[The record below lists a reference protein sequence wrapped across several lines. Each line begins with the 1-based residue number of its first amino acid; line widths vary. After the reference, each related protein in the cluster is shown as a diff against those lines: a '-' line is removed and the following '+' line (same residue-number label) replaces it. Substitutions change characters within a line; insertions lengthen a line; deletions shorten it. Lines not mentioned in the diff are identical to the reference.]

1 MHEPLF
7 QRIHVA
13 ENQSYNVLKVDR
25 QYFVVPWHT
34 HPEIEIMLVVQG
46 EGTRFVGDSIE
57 RFEPGDLVMVGANL
71 SHVWKNSTR
80 HYEDDT
86 PLRAKARVILFRED
100 CFGPDFFQLP
110 EMQPVQALMQR
121 AERGIVFQGKTQQMV
136 ADKIF
141 RAHSQQGIK
150 RFLTFMDILQDLA
163 QSREFSLL
171 SSVGYS
177 QSVQAGDMLRINK
190 VLDYLMGNFRNPV
203 RLEDIAA
210 RANMAPTAFCRY
222 FKSRTNKTVIG
233 FVNELR
239 VGHAHKLLIET
250 PRTITDIGY
259 ECGFNNVSNFYRQFL
274 TITGRSP
281 LQYRREHEK
290 KSTNEFRKRMPL

>member
-7 QRIHVA
+7 QRIHLA

-25 QYFVVPWHT
+25 PYFVVPWHV

-46 EGTRFVGDSIE
+46 EGTRFVGDSVE

-80 HYEDDT
+80 HYEENT
-86 PLRAKARVILFRED
+86 GLRAKARVILFGED
-100 CFGPDFFQLP
+100 CFGPAFFKVP
-110 EMQPVQALMQR
+110 EMQPVQALLQR
-121 AERGIVFQGKTQQMV
+121 AERGIVFHGKTRQGV

-141 RAHSQQGIK
+141 RAHAQEGIK
-150 RFLTFMDILQDLA
+150 RFLTFIDILHDLA
-163 QSREFSLL
+163 RSREFTLL

-177 QSVQAGDMLRINK
+177 QSMQADDMSRINK
-190 VLDYLMGNFRNPV
+190 VLDYLMRDFRNPI

-210 RANMAPTAFCRY
+210 RANMAPTSFCRY
-222 FKSRTNKTVIG
+222 FKSRTNKTVIS

-239 VGHAHKLLIET
+239 VGYAHKLLIET
-250 PRTITDIGY
+250 PHTITDIAY
-259 ECGFNNVSNFYRQFL
+259 ECGFNNVSNFYRQFQ

-281 LQYRREHEK
+281 LQYRREHEEK
-290 KSTNEFRKRMPL
+290 LIKT